1 MTTPNQRVGVEISV
15 ISKQMR
21 NRDKC
26 HFTVKYHCL
35 VTISYW
41 TIKVNSIQYVV
52 DKLLPTIYQTY
63 KCTSIKHRM
72 EGQGVIVQ
80 SSMLLSRHKII
91 SIHHTLIQ

>member
-15 ISKQMR
+15 ISKQIR
-21 NRDKC
+21 NKDKC

-63 KCTSIKHRM
+63 KCTSINPKNGRSRSN
-72 EGQGVIVQ
+72 
-80 SSMLLSRHKII
+80 SS
-91 SIHHTLIQ
+91 IQHAA